1 MNIIFLTLVEINSVE
16 ERGTYSDL
24 LRKFRNEGHN
34 ITIVTPVERRKGI
47 STNFKKKEDVS
58 ILQVKTFNIQKTN
71 IIEKGIGTL
80 AIEYQFLS
88 AIKKYLSDTK
98 FDLVLY
104 STPPITFAK
113 VIEFF
118 KKRDHAYSYLLLKDI
133 FPQNAIDMKMLK
145 EGGFIHKQFVKKEKK
160 LYQISDTIGCMSPA
174 NVEFVLKHNLEVNPQ
189 KVEVNPNTIQPV
201 VFNYSEGEKSG
212 IRTKYD
218 VPVDKKV
225 LIYGGNLG
233 KPQGLDFLL
242 ETISETKNKDIFFL
256 IVGDGT
262 EFLRVKTWFDS
273 NKPTNAKLL
282 QRLPKED
289 YDKLLAA
296 CDVGLV
302 FLDKNFLIPN
312 FPSRLLSYLEMRMA
326 VLAAT
331 DSNTDIG
338 TIVEENKCGFKVLA
352 GDQRQM
358 QEKLNLL
365 MQSNLKEMGLNSEKL
380 LLNEYT
386 VDKSYQ
392 LIRDKIKNV

>member
-1 MNIIFLTLVEINSVE
+1 M
-16 ERGTYSDL
+16 
-24 LRKFRNEGHN
+24 
-34 ITIVTPVERRKGI
+34 
-47 STNFKKKEDVS
+47 
-58 ILQVKTFNIQKTN
+58 
-71 IIEKGIGTL
+71 
-80 AIEYQFLS
+80 
-88 AIKKYLSDTK
+88 
-98 FDLVLY
+98 
-104 STPPITFAK
+104 
-113 VIEFF
+113 
-118 KKRDHAYSYLLLKDI
+118 
-133 FPQNAIDMKMLK
+133 
-145 EGGFIHKQFVKKEKK
+145 
-160 LYQISDTIGCMSPA
+160 
-174 NVEFVLKHNLEVNPQ
+174 
-189 KVEVNPNTIQPV
+189 
-201 VFNYSEGEKSG
+201 
-212 IRTKYD
+212 
-218 VPVDKKV
+218 
-225 LIYGGNLG
+225 
-233 KPQGLDFLL
+233 